1 MRPSSLAIVACCFVA
16 LACHRDAAD
25 TDEHGSSSS
34 SSGGSD
40 GTGSATA
47 SSSVGTTATS
57 ASSATGTATMPGT
70 TAGSDSTD
78 AGNPGSASDPDSSSG
93 DTIGDPGGALFEE
106 DFEGID
112 DNASWPAPWTIV
124 GGNVLGA
131 TVQAGRG
138 ALAGIT
144 GATGRIA
151 LPGFDERDVEVL
163 VTFEIGDWNAQGF
176 GFYVRQNGGALT
188 QTQPPGQGYAVF
200 IEGFFMQALGVWREI
215 DGVEELL
222 AAAPDPIAGGF
233 VDGARYTIRYRVE
246 QTARGTQLR
255 ARVWPEGEPEP
266 ARWAVDF
273 VDTTPQLQDIG
284 GSFAVDVYNAAGT
297 GPVFADDI
305 VVTAL

>member
-1 MRPSSLAIVACCFVA
+1 MRPSPLAIVACSLAVV
-16 LACHRDAAD
+16 ACHRQGGDAGD
-25 TDEHGSSSS
+25 GGSSSS
-34 SSGGSD
+34 SSGSD
-40 GTGSATA
+40 GGSVSASTNPGSTA
-47 SSSVGTTATS
+47 GS
-57 ASSATGTATMPGT
+57 ASSASGTATTQGT

-78 AGNPGSASDPDSSSG
+78 AGNPTSSADPDSSSG
-93 DTIGDPGGALFEE
+93 DPVGDPGGALFEE
-106 DFEGID
+106 DFEGLAD
-112 DNASWPAPWTIV
+112 GAPWPAPWTVV

-131 TVQAGRG
+131 TVESGRG

-151 LPGFDERDVEVL
+151 LPGFDARDVEVL

-188 QTQPPGQGYAVF
+188 QTDPPGQGYAVF
-200 IEGFFMQALGVWREI
+200 IEGFYMQAIGVWREI

-255 ARVWPEGEPEP
+255 ARVWPQGEPEP
-266 ARWAVDF
+266 TRWAVDQL
-273 VDTTPQLQDIG
+273 DATPQLQDVG

-297 GPVFADDI
+297 GSVFADDI